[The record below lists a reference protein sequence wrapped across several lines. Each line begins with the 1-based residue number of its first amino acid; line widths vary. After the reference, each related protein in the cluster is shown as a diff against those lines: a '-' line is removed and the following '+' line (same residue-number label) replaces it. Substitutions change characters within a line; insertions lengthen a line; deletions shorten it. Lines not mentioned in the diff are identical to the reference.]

1 MTCCSEKQAES
12 HLVLDTHRCLRAYLD
27 APEHDADHSDAMTR
41 LLRLQ
46 HIGGQLSSAVAHLH
60 ALCIIHRDLSARCCV
75 LLKHGLSK
83 APLGR
88 GTAFPVNALHALPCA
103 EPENVM
109 VRHAH
114 TPQGLAYR
122 DGSGLACVLAD
133 FGSAKMLPPL
143 NAAATELDPHV
154 DHVFAATRFGQ
165 LALQGLLA
173 APASLHPSD
182 AWATT
187 AGHARRPCLRHI
199 GTSRPGRARAS
210 RTSAHGRTA
219 HPSSSTAQSA
229 TAASPTVRVRVCAC
243 VTTCLRPST
252 RPSGNAGP
260 CACVD
265 AQRVYPSAP
274 TVPPPLS
281 QCGPSAACSATSCC
295 VAACVE
301 ITGAAHV
308 ALSWRA

>member
-1 MTCCSEKQAES
+1 
-12 HLVLDTHRCLRAYLD
+12 
-27 APEHDADHSDAMTR
+27 
-41 LLRLQ
+41 
-46 HIGGQLSSAVAHLH
+46 
-60 ALCIIHRDLSARCCV
+60 
-75 LLKHGLSK
+75 
-83 APLGR
+83 
-88 GTAFPVNALHALPCA
+88 
-103 EPENVM
+103 M

-143 NAAATELDPHV
+143 NAAATELVPHV

-173 APASLHPSD
+173 GPASLHPSE

-187 AGHARRPCLRHI
+187 AGHIRRPCLRHI

-219 HPSSSTAQSA
+219 HPSSSTAQNA

-243 VTTCLRPST
+243 VATCFRPST
-252 RPSGNAGP
+252 RPSGRAGP
-260 CACVD
+260 CVRVD
-265 AQRVYPSAP
+265 ARSGLLSPHRAPSPSRTVWSLGCLLCDILLRGSMCRNRMCRPCSSLLACIDLRAPRLATPDLLWASGLLRTLQRRGGAS
-274 TVPPPLS
+274 PPPHGSLPMYFAS
-281 QCGPSAACSATSCC
+281 
-295 VAACVE
+295 
-301 ITGAAHV
+301 
-308 ALSWRA
+308 

>member
-1 MTCCSEKQAES
+1 MICCSEKQAES

-27 APEHDADHSDAMTR
+27 APEHDADHSDAVTR

-75 LLKHGLSK
+75 LLNHGLSK

-143 NAAATELDPHV
+143 NAAATELVPHV

-173 APASLHPSD
+173 GPASLHPSD

-187 AGHARRPCLRHI
+187 ASKRQPAVYEGPCL
-199 GTSRPGRARAS
+199 
-210 RTSAHGRTA
+210 
-219 HPSSSTAQSA
+219 
-229 TAASPTVRVRVCAC
+229 
-243 VTTCLRPST
+243 
-252 RPSGNAGP
+252 
-260 CACVD
+260 
-265 AQRVYPSAP
+265 
-274 TVPPPLS
+274 
-281 QCGPSAACSATSCC
+281 
-295 VAACVE
+295 
-301 ITGAAHV
+301 
-308 ALSWRA
+308 

>member
-1 MTCCSEKQAES
+1 
-12 HLVLDTHRCLRAYLD
+12 
-27 APEHDADHSDAMTR
+27 
-41 LLRLQ
+41 
-46 HIGGQLSSAVAHLH
+46 
-60 ALCIIHRDLSARCCV
+60 
-75 LLKHGLSK
+75 
-83 APLGR
+83 
-88 GTAFPVNALHALPCA
+88 
-103 EPENVM
+103 M

-182 AWATT
+182 AWATK
-187 AGHARRPCLRHI
+187 AGHVRWPCIRHI

-265 AQRVYPSAP
+265 AQRVYHSAP

-301 ITGAAHV
+301 IACAAHV

>member
-1 MTCCSEKQAES
+1 MLITFLQP
-12 HLVLDTHRCLRAYLD
+12 RASASWL
-27 APEHDADHSDAMTR
+27 SR
-41 LLRLQ
+41 GFWQLQ
-46 HIGGQLSSAVAHLH
+46 
-60 ALCIIHRDLSARCCV
+60 
-75 LLKHGLSK
+75 
-83 APLGR
+83 
-88 GTAFPVNALHALPCA
+88 
-103 EPENVM
+103 
-109 VRHAH
+109 
-114 TPQGLAYR
+114 
-122 DGSGLACVLAD
+122 
-133 FGSAKMLPPL
+133 
-143 NAAATELDPHV
+143 
-154 DHVFAATRFGQ
+154 
-165 LALQGLLA
+165 
-173 APASLHPSD
+173 PASTHQTLGPRAHNSWPY
-182 AWATT
+182 TK
-187 AGHARRPCLRHI
+187 PCLRHI
-199 GTSRPGRARAS
+199 GTSPPGRARAS

-243 VTTCLRPST
+243 ITTCLRPST